1 MPSTSWRVRVMT
13 TRAESPV
20 MRGSLLQGMEAQ
32 ISSLRRRNDTR
43 IDVVLAPSRR

>member
-20 MRGSLLQGMEAQ
+20 MRGSLLQGLESAY
-32 ISSLRRRNDTR
+32 LVVTLNDTR
-43 IDVVLAPSRR
+43 IDVVRARSRR